1 VLAKEKISVRVLL
14 VAASRA
20 TEGEAMRRKPKDLTD
35 YKPLVLAIDPTAKL
49 ISWNGEAPK
58 GYWVTGEKFGGWET
72 KVTYSEARAW
82 ALAYEEVA
90 R

>member
-1 VLAKEKISVRVLL
+1 MKRKI
-14 VAASRA
+14 
-20 TEGEAMRRKPKDLTD
+20 KDLTD

-49 ISWNGEAPK
+49 NSWKGNGP

-82 ALAYEEVA
+82 ALAYEEVC

>member
-1 VLAKEKISVRVLL
+1 
-14 VAASRA
+14 
-20 TEGEAMRRKPKDLTD
+20 MRRKPKDLTD

-72 KVTYSEARAW
+72 KVTYSEVIVILVLVFLL
-82 ALAYEEVA
+82 ALRKLSEGE
-90 R
+90 